1 MAQPVLSSEMD
12 TAVRELRAMGCGR
25 SIGRYT
31 VLRRLASG
39 GMAEVYAA
47 RSQGIS
53 GFEKKVAI
61 KKILPQHAHNE
72 RFIRMLEDEAR
83 ITVGLTHP
91 NIAQVYEFGFDGQ
104 DYFLV
109 MEFVDGRPLNRL
121 MQRVDERGL
130 PVIPIDHAT
139 QIMIEVAKGL
149 DYAHK
154 QKDANGKFLQ
164 IVHRDV
170 SPQNVLITYEG
181 DVKLIDFGIARAEG
195 RSHQTS
201 HGVIK
206 GKLRYLAPEI
216 AVGEEPDA
224 RADVYC
230 CGIVLFEMLTGE
242 AMFAPKTD
250 LEAIE
255 LASEA
260 RVKSPRAR
268 NPKVPK
274 DLDDIVMRAL
284 VKDRA
289 QRYQTAKDLAS
300 DLKLFLSQTYP
311 AYLGD
316 ELGALMQRMFE
327 FEIGSERKLDN
338 LAEQV
343 ASETITADEQ
353 GDDAT
358 LSARPDSLI
367 GPPSSD
373 QRQYRRLVTRHE
385 IQASNPQVGMKVGG
399 ADGGQSMLVVPAD
412 SPGPG
417 IPGAAPP
424 TTLPPLSA
432 QEVRAPTGPVS
443 PQEPT
448 RRAENPLDLPG
459 APTLPLKGE
468 GAIHAQAVDENQVL
482 IPPAPPLGVR
492 PQILAALSA
501 LLLLVVVVALAFV
514 IAGRE
519 EGGVAGTSEAPVQIP
534 AVDENAP
541 ATMRIETRP
550 VVKVTVE
557 VDGQILLVEQPTP
570 VEIDGLSPTETH
582 RFIVR
587 SEGYRDASFDRHL
600 GPAEQGKEILA
611 LEAATGTI
619 ELVGLRGA
627 AVRVNKGEVQG
638 NKIVAIPLDSLV
650 QVRVEHPF
658 AKPWEKEVFIKDINP
673 IEVEVPAPPQPPKGT
688 LVVNARPLSGVYVD
702 GDYKGQTPQTIKLSP
717 GKHKLV
723 LKHPSGEKKTFLQ
736 KVTPGKTKTFTHR
749 W

>member
-1 MAQPVLSSEMD
+1 MAQPVSSPDVD

-25 SIGRYT
+25 SVGRYT

-109 MEFVDGRPLNRL
+109 MEYVEGRPLNRL

-130 PVIPIDHAT
+130 PTIPVDHAT

-154 QKDANGKFLQ
+154 QTDASGKSLQ

-170 SPQNVLITYEG
+170 SPQNVLITYGG

-260 RVKSPRAR
+260 RVKSPRSR

-274 DLDDIVMRAL
+274 ELDDIVMKAL
-284 VKDRA
+284 TKDRN
-289 QRYQTAKDLAS
+289 QRYAAAKDLAS
-300 DLKLFLSQTYP
+300 DLKLFLNQAYP
-311 AYLGD
+311 TYLGD
-316 ELGALMQRMFE
+316 ELGALMRRMFE
-327 FEIGSERKLDN
+327 SEMGSERRLDA

-343 ASETITADEQ
+343 ASEVITADEQ
-353 GDDAT
+353 GEDAT

-373 QRQYRRLVTRHE
+373 RREYRRLVTRHE
-385 IQASNPQVGMKVGG
+385 IQSSNPQVKVGG
-399 ADGGQSMLVVPAD
+399 ADGGRSMLVVPARD
-412 SPGPG
+412 PSPN
-417 IPGAAPP
+417 AAEDGGPP
-424 TTLPPLSA
+424 TTLPPLTAREARGRSNPPITA
-432 QEVRAPTGPVS
+432 NEA
-443 PQEPT
+443 T
-448 RRAENPLDLPG
+448 RRAENPLELG
-459 APTLPLKGE
+459 GIPTLPLKGE
-468 GAIHAQAVDENQVL
+468 AALRASDIDPQHALV
-482 IPPAPPLGVR
+482 PPPPPLGVR
-492 PQILAALSA
+492 PQVMVALAA
-501 LLLLVVVVALAFV
+501 LLLVVVVSLAFV
-514 IAGRE
+514 LSGRQE
-519 EGGVAGTSEAPVQIP
+519 AAAPGPTGGPIQIP
-534 AVDENAP
+534 AIDENAP

-557 VDGQILLVEQPTP
+557 VDGQIILVEQPTP

-600 GPAEQGKEILA
+600 APAEQGKEILA

-658 AKPWEKEVFIKDINP
+658 AKPWEKEVFVKDINP
-673 IEVEVPAPPQPPKGT
+673 IELEVPAPPQPPKGT

-702 GDYKGQTPQTIKLSP
+702 GDYKGQTPQTLKLAP

-723 LKHPSGEKKTFLQ
+723 LKHPSGEKKTFVQ